1 MPDPRTA
8 PTIIDVARRA
18 GVSKSVVS
26 RTLSGSGGVA
36 AGGQERVRLA
46 AAELGYVANAMARG
60 MVARR
65 THTIGAFVRDASN
78 PYYGHLLTAM
88 QERAAARGYR
98 VVTATGS
105 GSFAVADE
113 RRALE
118 TLVGLQVEGLV
129 VCSGLLPVADVLP
142 HARRVPTVL
151 AGRPATDKALSSVY
165 CDEIDG
171 GRGMADHLWS
181 LGHRRVAVVTLRPE
195 RSLTQAPR
203 TAEMARR
210 LRELGA
216 DVVEAPDEE
225 VRAGDDGINRLVER
239 LLADRATTAVM
250 APTDHY
256 ALAILEA
263 MNRRGLRAPDDLSVT
278 GYDGLPPLT
287 TPLLGLTTWVQPV
300 ADLGTRAVDE
310 VVSHVEGRTTDT
322 RHQAINGQLISG
334 RTAGR
339 PRC

>member
-36 AGGQERVRLA
+36 AGTQERVRLA

-105 GSFAVADE
+105 GSFAVSDE

-129 VCSGLLPVADVLP
+129 VCSGLVPVADVLQ

-151 AGRPATDKALSSVY
+151 AGRPARDEALSSVY
-165 CDEIDG
+165 CDEIHG

-181 LGHRRVAVVTLRPE
+181 LGHRRIMVVTLRPE

-225 VRAGDDGINRLVER
+225 TRAGGGIDGLVAR
-239 LLADRATTAVM
+239 LLADRAITAVM
-250 APTDHY
+250 APTDPY
-256 ALAILEA
+256 ALEILEA
-263 MNRRGLRAPDDLSVT
+263 LDRRGLRAPDALSVT
-278 GYDGLPPLT
+278 GYDGVAPLT
-287 TPLLGLTTWVQPV
+287 TPLLGLTTWVQPL

-310 VVSHVEGRTTDT
+310 VVSHVEGLTTDT

-334 RTAGR
+334 RTAGP
-339 PRC
+339 PRR